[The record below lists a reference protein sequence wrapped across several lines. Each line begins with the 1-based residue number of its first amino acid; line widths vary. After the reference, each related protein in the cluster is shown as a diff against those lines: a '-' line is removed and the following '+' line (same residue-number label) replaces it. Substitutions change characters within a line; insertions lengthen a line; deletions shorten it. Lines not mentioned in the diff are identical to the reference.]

1 MRVEGTNRATDHEQR
16 GGRDLAAAVHEL
28 RTPLATV
35 QGFLATLLERG
46 EELGPAVREQIT
58 EVAHRNAVVLGQRI
72 DSLLQYERLAVEPL
86 VDQAPS
92 RLQDVVSRVV
102 EDCTGILS
110 DHRVRIAVDP
120 RTWAQVDHDALSHVL
135 ANLLSNA
142 ARHSPA
148 GSAITVRATEQTA
161 HVRVEVVDQ
170 GEGIPASDLPHVFEA
185 FYRGADHPGSGTG
198 LGLTVVQ
205 RYVSLWGGTVA
216 IASRPGEGTTVTFT
230 LERAPAQR
238 STEVA
243 EHSWS

>member
-1 MRVEGTNRATDHEQR
+1 MTVEDTSRGTEHEQR

-35 QGFLATLLERG
+35 QGFLETLLARG
-46 EELGPAVREQIT
+46 DELAPAVRDQIT
-58 EVAHRNAVVLGQRI
+58 EVAHRNAVVLAHRI

-86 VDQAPS
+86 VDQVPS

-148 GSAITVRATEQTA
+148 DSTITVRATELRGD
-161 HVRVEVVDQ
+161 VRIEVVDQ

-198 LGLTVVQ
+198 LGLAVVQ
-205 RYVSLWGGTVA
+205 RYVSLWGGTVD
-216 IASRPGEGTTVTFT
+216 IASRPGEGTTVAFT
-230 LERAPAQR
+230 LERAPAER
-238 STEVA
+238 SIDVT